1 MYLFHWKKVNTQW
14 LRTQALDLDKEE
26 HIKQHKLTPGQQFT
40 YFLMPI
46 PVSFRQSFPRK
57 DIYQLCKTSTSQA
70 KSSKSLHEAINL

>member
-46 PVSFRQSFPRK
+46 LFQTVIPQEGH
-57 DIYQLCKTSTSQA
+57 LA
-70 KSSKSLHEAINL
+70 AL